1 MSRPLFDTFF
11 KSATGHGQGPFD
23 YQRRLACGERANRE
37 GAERLAGGTDS
48 NFQLINIPTGLGKTA
63 AVVLAWLW
71 NRLPAQSRNPK
82 SEIGDSDWPPSSC
95 LLLAHATAGRADEI
109 RDRIISPYIERT
121 LRAFSGNR
129 TLITK
134 GNKMLLNA
142 NELKNLLTGDT
153 VAIRGTATLEPA
165 GGPGD
170 KIFPPTHAVDN
181 KNKKP
186 GAKYAFET
194 RRIGKQDVTCV
205 LIDSVQ
211 SQANRMEEALQALW
225 DEKKISVPVISV
237 DFGSVSPE
245 LGRVTSLT
253 APHRIAD
260 ALLRDSLLDG
270 QLFRLSDIGKSFT
283 NASTKDA
290 TALFKVCPTGLVF
303 GLWDSTGP
311 KGGLGA
317 KFQRALVSEIVGIN
331 AVHGSKTASRIDPLN
346 IAKDAAVL
354 YKAANGDE
362 IWTANPEEAEKK
374 DGEPIKVGSEKK
386 AGKPSAV
393 LHGNIAPSI
402 DDLGGGATIDEA
414 KHTVVLSLAALRR
427 LGFAVGATE
436 ARTVLAALAL
446 LAVLASES
454 RGHDLRSRCLLVP
467 KKDSALKM
475 EAVGRDGKT
484 TPLELDLA
492 GAIKLYSDAVA
503 ALPQDIKFIKAEG
516 ETLAELQPSPKLADL
531 VKKSRELAA
540 TDAEGGD
547 A

>member
-1 MSRPLFDTFF
+1 MPLNFD
-11 KSATGHGQGPFD
+11 
-23 YQRRLACGERANRE
+23 
-37 GAERLAGGTDS
+37 
-48 NFQLINIPTGLGKTA
+48 QLKALVA
-63 AVVLAWLW
+63 
-71 NRLPAQSRNPK
+71 
-82 SEIGDSDWPPSSC
+82 
-95 LLLAHATAGRADEI
+95 
-109 RDRIISPYIERT
+109 
-121 LRAFSGNR
+121 
-129 TLITK
+129 
-134 GNKMLLNA
+134 
-142 NELKNLLTGDT
+142 GDT
-153 VAIRGTATLEPA
+153 SAIRGTATLEPA

-170 KIFPPTHAVDN
+170 KIFPPTHAVDD

-194 RRIGKQDVTCV
+194 RRIRGESVNCV

-225 DEKKISVPVISV
+225 AEKRIALPVVSV
-237 DFGSVSPE
+237 DFSSVAPE
-245 LGRVTSLT
+245 VGQVTSLT

-260 ALLRDSLLDG
+260 ALLRDSLLKDSS
-270 QLFRLSDIGKSFT
+270 QLFRLSEIGKSFT
-283 NASTKDA
+283 DASTKNA
-290 TALFKVCPTGLVF
+290 AALFKVCPTGLVF

-317 KFQRALVSEIVGIN
+317 KFQRALVSEIIGVN
-331 AVHGSKTASRIDPLN
+331 AANGSKTASRIDPLN

-354 YKAANGDE
+354 YKAANRNE
-362 IWTANPEEAEKK
+362 IWTANPADAEKK

-402 DDLGGGATIDEA
+402 DEVGGGVTIDEA

-427 LGFAVGATE
+427 LGFAEGATE

-467 KKDSALKM
+467 KKGCALKL
-475 EAVGRDGKT
+475 EAIGRDGET

-492 GAIKLYSDAVA
+492 AAIKLYNDAVA
-503 ALPQDIKFIKAEG
+503 ALPQGLSFEKAAG
-516 ETLAELQPSPKLADL
+516 ESLAELTPSPKLIEL
-531 VKKSRELAA
+531 LTKSRELTTA
-540 TDAEGGD
+540 DAD
-547 A
+547 AGED

>member
-1 MSRPLFDTFF
+1 MPLTFD
-11 KSATGHGQGPFD
+11 
-23 YQRRLACGERANRE
+23 
-37 GAERLAGGTDS
+37 
-48 NFQLINIPTGLGKTA
+48 QLKHLVA
-63 AVVLAWLW
+63 
-71 NRLPAQSRNPK
+71 
-82 SEIGDSDWPPSSC
+82 
-95 LLLAHATAGRADEI
+95 
-109 RDRIISPYIERT
+109 
-121 LRAFSGNR
+121 
-129 TLITK
+129 
-134 GNKMLLNA
+134 
-142 NELKNLLTGDT
+142 GDT

-170 KIFPPTHAVDN
+170 KIFPPTHAVDD

-194 RRIGKQDVTCV
+194 RRIGGKDVTCV

-225 DEKKISVPVISV
+225 DDNRIALPVVSV
-237 DFGSVSPE
+237 DFSSIAPE
-245 LGRVTSLT
+245 VGTVTSLT

-260 ALLRDSLLDG
+260 ALLRDSLLENSE
-270 QLFRLSDIGKSFT
+270 QLFRLSEIGKSFT
-283 NASTKDA
+283 DASTRNA
-290 TALFKVCPTGLVF
+290 TALFKVCPTGLLF

-331 AVHGSKTASRIDPLN
+331 ASPGSKTESRIDPLN
-346 IAKDAAVL
+346 IAKNAAVL
-354 YKAANGDE
+354 YRNANADE

-402 DDLGGGATIDEA
+402 DSIAGGVTIDEA

-427 LGFAVGATE
+427 LGFTAGATE
-436 ARTVLAALAL
+436 AQTVLAALGL

-467 KKDSALKM
+467 KKASALKL
-475 EAVGRDGKT
+475 EAVGRDGST
-484 TPLELDLA
+484 TDLVLDLE
-492 GAIKLYSDAVA
+492 GAIALYAAAVRELPDGVKFEKPAGQALAKL
-503 ALPQDIKFIKAEG
+503 
-516 ETLAELQPSPKLADL
+516 TPSPKLADL
-531 VKKSRELAA
+531 VKKSRALAA
-540 TDAEGGD
+540 VETDAAES
-547 A
+547 